1 MLKLY
6 KGVFAAYMITVIAG
20 LIALCV
26 VFRGTNPASSVLLI
40 FLVFVW
46 IFVCAAVF
54 TAIANTKFGKIR
66 VLFRHCRINES
77 LAKYSALYAKCKD
90 YSYNA
95 ILIAYYI
102 CSCCLALGKPDEAQK
117 YLDKYDLTFLPASKS
132 AFRSLWNSAKTE
144 LCLQRGD
151 LDGAEK
157 ALAEQEKALL
167 LGTFGS
173 SLRLAYMRELDMGKH
188 YLALAR
194 GEDGAT
200 EYFEHELTVPIKDK
214 SQESPLRD
222 VKIKYSLAVAYEKLG
237 ETEKAR
243 EYFDFVAKNGG
254 DTYFAA
260 AAKEKLK

>member
-46 IFVCAAVF
+46 IFICAAVF

-132 AFRSLWNSAKTE
+132 ALRSLWNSAKTE

-243 EYFDFVAKNGG
+243 EYFDFAAKNGG
-254 DTYFAA
+254 VTYFAA

>member
-132 AFRSLWNSAKTE
+132 ALRSLWNSAKTE

-188 YLALAR
+188 SLALAR

-243 EYFDFVAKNGG
+243 EYFDFAAKNGG

>member
-66 VLFRHCRINES
+66 VLFRHCWINES

-102 CSCCLALGKPDEAQK
+102 SSCCLALGKPDEAQK

-132 AFRSLWNSAKTE
+132 ALRSLWNSAKTE

-243 EYFDFVAKNGG
+243 EYFDFAAKNGG

>member
-6 KGVFAAYMITVIAG
+6 KSIFAAYMITVIAG

-214 SQESPLRD
+214 PQESPLRD

-243 EYFDFVAKNGG
+243 EYFDFAAKNGG

>member
-6 KGVFAAYMITVIAG
+6 KSVFAAYMITVIAG